1 MIKTEL
7 LLLIL
12 SIIGALIA
20 IGIAGNAF
28 FLKGIFADLNDVKLN
43 IARIFERSKH
53 NDQVVDGLRVRVE
66 EQDKTIQSLR
76 ERVHSLEGTQSQLL
90 AFIDDFYKEKNK

>member
-1 MIKTEL
+1 MIKTEV

-53 NDQVVDGLRVRVE
+53 NDEVVDQLRKRIENTEDNVS
-66 EQDKTIQSLR
+66 SLK
-76 ERVHSLEGTQSQLL
+76 ERVHSLEGERATLKQ
-90 AFIDDFYKEKNK
+90 FIDDFGRTNK